1 MAGQAGVQSRI
12 LFDTATPFDSSSLW
26 FEFLS
31 ESIVQ
36 EKVIVN
42 NAGIR
47 GTRAHASERNRNG
60 NERVSGSIEF
70 EVSRILFDNILPAAL
85 GAAESS
91 NVFNVAESL
100 PSHYWLIDKGGD
112 IVLISEAMVNTLTIT
127 GNQSEIVRCTLAI
140 EAESATWGQSW
151 PETGPTPDTSRPY
164 FFSDL
169 GSVSI
174 ESSNRKIMSFE
185 ITVDNAL
192 SADQWANQLTRDGLL
207 FPTDRIVNV
216 NLTIPFTTDNKDL
229 IGHSVAGEAISL
241 VLTNADEA
249 SSVLTIALGRVSFN
263 VGQPVVGAKGQL
275 VLPLTGQSR
284 ALGHAGATAKDI
296 AITNAHAT

>member
-31 ESIVQ
+31 ESVVQ
-36 EKVIVN
+36 EKAIIN

-60 NERVSGSIEF
+60 NERVSGSIDF

-85 GAAESS
+85 GATESA
-91 NVFNVAESL
+91 NVFNVAETL
-100 PSHYWLIDKGGD
+100 PPHYWLIDKGGD
-112 IVLISEAMVNTLTIT
+112 IVLISEAMVSTLTIT
-127 GNQSEIVRCTLAI
+127 GNQSEIVRCSLGI
-140 EAESATWGQSW
+140 EAESATWEQEW
-151 PETGPTPDTSRPY
+151 PSSPPSPDISRPY

-169 GSVSI
+169 GNVTI
-174 ESSNRKIMSFE
+174 ESTARKIMSFE
-185 ITVDNAL
+185 VTVDNVL
-192 SADQWANQLTRDGLL
+192 SADQWANQLTRDDLI
-207 FPTDRIVNV
+207 FPTDRIITC
-216 NLTIPFTTDNKDL
+216 NLTIPFTTANKGL

-263 VGQPVVGAKGQL
+263 VGQPVVGSKGQL
-275 VLPLTGQSR
+275 VLPLTGQAR